1 MLLMLY
7 FGVAMASLEQ
17 AQQDYNRGHYEDA
30 VAAWQL
36 LAREGSSEAQFRLA
50 NAYRFGLGVK
60 SNEGTAYRW
69 MRRAADAGNGAAISA
84 LKFMRKVEDT
94 EVAEVP
100 VASVLVSKP
109 SQPVKSASVEVQVK
123 PRVSSI
129 SAPEPKSIVK
139 PPEKNTSPPPTASP
153 DPVNIK
159 KVTTSLSVKNNVSE
173 ANVDESEPTIL
184 AEITPVAEV
193 AESDNGDVVIGN
205 RKSRLFDRI
214 MGNGSTKSESEETP
228 AVGMAIFEVL
238 DLDSFDFDG
247 AYILEQLKKYF
258 VYATAI
264 FVVMV
269 VLGFYPFVLIH
280 RKAGIPGRMTAVLF
294 IPIVGVLI
302 ELAIL
307 VFKDWPNTLDEA

>member
-1 MLLMLY
+1 VLLLLCSS
-7 FGVAMASLEQ
+7 VAVASLEQ

-30 VAAWQL
+30 VAAWKL
-36 LAREGSSEAQFRLA
+36 LAQEDSSEAQFRLA

-60 SNEGTAYRW
+60 SNEAAAYRW
-69 MRRAADAGNGAAISA
+69 MSRAADAGNGSAISA

-94 EVAEVP
+94 EVAELP
-100 VASVLVSKP
+100 IASTQVLASKP
-109 SQPVKSASVEVQVK
+109 SLSVKSTPPVAVK
-123 PRVSSI
+123 PRVV
-129 SAPEPKSIVK
+129 SAPKIIVK
-139 PPEKNTSPPPTASP
+139 PRVESTAPPKVMASEPIKAEKTA
-153 DPVNIK
+153 
-159 KVTTSLSVKNNVSE
+159 TTLVVENAASEVSAE
-173 ANVDESEPTIL
+173 GSEVSIVDEIST
-184 AEITPVAEV
+184 VAEV
-193 AESDNGDVVIGN
+193 SEGDNGDVVIGN

-214 MGNGSTKSESEETP
+214 MGNGSTKTENEP
-228 AVGMAIFEVL
+228 APEVGMAIFEVL
-238 DLDSFDFDG
+238 DLESFDFDG
-247 AYILEQLKKYF
+247 AYVLEQLKKYF